1 MNRDEMRA
9 HLAELR
15 ARDDHWLKRAN
26 RTLQARLEANRV
38 AQGWP
43 AVPQGPVAPE
53 PVRPPVQQQRPPREI
68 ALPEQPKPIYERDE
82 YRETTG

>member
-43 AVPQGPVAPE
+43 AVPQFLPE
-53 PVRPPVQQQRPPREI
+53 PAPAFEPKEPARDVPRPEEGFRGVDI
-68 ALPEQPKPIYERDE
+68 A
-82 YRETTG
+82 